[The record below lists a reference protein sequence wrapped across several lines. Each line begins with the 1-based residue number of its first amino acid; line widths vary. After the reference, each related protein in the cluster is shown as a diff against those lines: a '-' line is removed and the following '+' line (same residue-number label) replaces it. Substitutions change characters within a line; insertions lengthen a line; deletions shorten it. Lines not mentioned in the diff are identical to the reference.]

1 MGMAVS
7 CLVTGSVMLNIKA
20 TDPQHLIYD
29 MWQLRWTFS
38 GLLWKE
44 GSLSCDTS
52 TYHAPSTLLAS
63 IERTMLLP
71 HPPHL
76 DFLPPTAV

>member
-44 GSLSCDTS
+44 GSLLYPVTL
-52 TYHAPSTLLAS
+52 AP
-63 IERTMLLP
+63 TMLLP
-71 HPPHL
+71 LFWRP
-76 DFLPPTAV
+76 